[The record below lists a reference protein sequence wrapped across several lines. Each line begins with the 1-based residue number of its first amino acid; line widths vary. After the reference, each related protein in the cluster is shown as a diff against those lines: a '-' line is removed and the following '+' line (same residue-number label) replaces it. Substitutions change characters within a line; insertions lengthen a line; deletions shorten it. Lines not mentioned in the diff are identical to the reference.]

1 MISKTSA
8 MKHNLYSG
16 LLNIKQNK
24 VNNSHFEYDDEYVC
38 ENLKKAS
45 LSVANNFG
53 EVVKKFKSTFLNN

>member
-8 MKHNLYSG
+8 MNLYSG
-16 LLNIKQNK
+16 LPKVPLNNT
-24 VNNSHFEYDDEYVC
+24 NNAHFEYDDEYVC

-45 LSVANNFG
+45 LSVSNNFG